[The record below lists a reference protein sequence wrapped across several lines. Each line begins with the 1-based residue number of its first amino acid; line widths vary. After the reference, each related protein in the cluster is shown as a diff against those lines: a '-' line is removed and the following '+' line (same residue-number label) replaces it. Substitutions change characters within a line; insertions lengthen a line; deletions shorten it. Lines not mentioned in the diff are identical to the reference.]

1 MTARRTVPGRTVTL
15 TGPEV
20 ELLYAALDALITNAA
35 DSMIDGHANTR
46 QKQEI
51 ASANDLTVKIR
62 NAVAQ

>member
-1 MTARRTVPGRTVTL
+1 VTL